1 LFAKVIKNY
10 ENRNKN
16 RAKMAER
23 CKIGRKNKKNVI
35 FLEKMFDISEKC
47 SIFVANFFG
56 KAD

>member
-1 LFAKVIKNY
+1 
-10 ENRNKN
+10 
-16 RAKMAER
+16 MAER

>member
-1 LFAKVIKNY
+1 MKIETKIVQKWQKDAKL
-10 ENRNKN
+10 
-16 RAKMAER
+16 AE
-23 CKIGRKNKKNVI
+23 KIKKNVI